1 MSRNILSGYPV
12 TLVEEN
18 RNTLSHDTTGLVS
31 WQGAFA
37 LTAWATESE
46 IFTQKV
52 MNLTIGANSTCET
65 DMCPK
70 ILRKA
75 ASATFLDAFDSKHCK
90 FYVKK
95 IVSF

>member
-1 MSRNILSGYPV
+1 MSRINFSGYPV

-18 RNTLSHDTTGLVS
+18 RNALSHDTTGLVS

-52 MNLTIGANSTCET
+52 MNLTIGASSTCET
-65 DMCPK
+65 EMCPK
-70 ILRKA
+70 IMQTA
-75 ASATFLDAFDSKHCK
+75 ASAPLLECLR
-90 FYVKK
+90 
-95 IVSF
+95 